1 MTLSAQTRKN
11 IKLSRQWLA
20 RESEAAC
27 VHPAIVSNPGECP
40 ASWEVSEGVS
50 VLATSPGPL
59 GCSLFGF
66 LAIMTHAVGSAVTI
80 KGLQRERARLPG
92 VCRAKITIVLKSST
106 SSRSKA

>member
-1 MTLSAQTRKN
+1 MTSSAPTRKN

-20 RESEAAC
+20 RQSGAAC
-27 VHPAIVSNPGECP
+27 VHPAIVSDPGECP

-50 VLATSPGPL
+50 VLATRPGPL

-80 KGLQRERARLPG
+80 KGLQRGELGFQG
-92 VCRAKITIVLKSST
+92 VCQAKITIVLKSFM
-106 SSRSKA
+106 SSRSKT